1 MRLAWWMADGGTAT
15 KKTRRKSREG
25 RFSDAT
31 VATYYGDSRFS
42 FNLPL
47 RNGLWFGLWCDVTDG
62 HRPAEDSASVENR
75 TEEDGC

>member
-1 MRLAWWMADGGTAT
+1 MADGGFAT
-15 KKTRRKSREG
+15 KNTRRKSREG

-31 VATYYGDSRFS
+31 VATYYGDNRFS